1 MQLTQILTS
10 LGASVLIFSFMNPAL
25 GQTNAPNKADE
36 VILDMNQA
44 FKKNDKAQLSRLLP
58 KAKGHALEPWA
69 AYWELRARL
78 DQASDSEIQQFLTQF
93 AGTYAED
100 RLRND
105 WLLQLGRQREW
116 ATFTQEYPRF
126 RMNDDREVRCYAL
139 STDAFLSKPETAAEL
154 KRLWYAFR
162 DTEDGCTYNAEKLHD
177 LKKLTRSTCG
187 AKRAWPWTTI
197 VHGQLNWH
205 STLNRLNLASKPS

>member
-36 VILDMNQA
+36 VILEMSQA

-58 KAKGHALEPWA
+58 KARGHTLEPWA
-69 AYWELRARL
+69 AYWELRVRL
-78 DQASDSEIQQFLTQF
+78 DQASDSEIQQFLTQY

-105 WLLQLGRQREW
+105 WLLQLFSEHCS
-116 ATFTQEYPRF
+116 YS
-126 RMNDDREVRCYAL
+126 VIHCCSYAVPIAVIQL
-139 STDAFLSKPETAAEL
+139 ARKF
-154 KRLWYAFR
+154 
-162 DTEDGCTYNAEKLHD
+162 N
-177 LKKLTRSTCG
+177 
-187 AKRAWPWTTI
+187 TTS
-197 VHGQLNWH
+197 Q
-205 STLNRLNLASKPS
+205 

>member
-36 VILDMNQA
+36 VILEMNQA

-78 DQASDSEIQQFLTQF
+78 DQASDSEIQQFLTQY

-105 WLLQLGRQREW
+105 WLLQ
-116 ATFTQEYPRF
+116 
-126 RMNDDREVRCYAL
+126 
-139 STDAFLSKPETAAEL
+139 
-154 KRLWYAFR
+154 
-162 DTEDGCTYNAEKLHD
+162 
-177 LKKLTRSTCG
+177 
-187 AKRAWPWTTI
+187 I
-197 VHGQLNWH
+197 
-205 STLNRLNLASKPS
+205 

>member
-36 VILDMNQA
+36 VILEMSQA

-58 KAKGHALEPWA
+58 KAKGHTLEPWA
-69 AYWELRARL
+69 AYWDLRVRL
-78 DQASDSEIQQFLTQF
+78 DQASDSEIQQFLAQY

-105 WLLQLGRQREW
+105 WLLQMGRQRDW
-116 ATFTQEYPRF
+116 ADFAKEYPRF

-139 STDAFLSKPETAAEL
+139 STEAFITKPETAAEL

-162 DTEDGCTYNAEKLHD
+162 DTEDGCTYTAEKLHD
-177 LKKLTRSTCG
+177 LKKIDSLDLWRK
-187 AKRAWPWTTI
+187 ARLAMDNNRPRAAHVRAAPPHAA
-197 VHGQLNWH
+197 V
-205 STLNRLNLASKPS
+205 R

>member
-1 MQLTQILTS
+1 MT
-10 LGASVLIFSFMNPAL
+10 PAL

-69 AYWELRARL
+69 AYWELRVRL
-78 DQASDSEIQQFLTQF
+78 DQASDSEIQQFLTQY

-105 WLLQLGRQREW
+105 WLLQMGRQRDW
-116 ATFTQEYPRF
+116 ADFAKEYPRF

-139 STDAFLSKPETAAEL
+139 STEAFLAKPETVAEL

-162 DTEDGCTYNAEKLHD
+162 DTEDGCTYTAEKLYE
-177 LKKLTRSTCG
+177 LKKIDSLDLWRK
-187 AKRAWPWTTI
+187 ARLAMDNNRPRAA
-197 VHGQLNWH
+197 Q
-205 STLNRLNLASKPS
+205 